1 MYLGLHFQLKKMGVD
16 PIDLANFVSKT
27 TIWDSVRVAALR
39 NMFFG
44 SETPLYQI
52 VIYRVRGELTE
63 DHEVLVEATPYVLLS
78 PKGDQVNPEV
88 QQ

>member
-1 MYLGLHFQLKKMGVD
+1 
-16 PIDLANFVSKT
+16 
-27 TIWDSVRVAALR
+27 
-39 NMFFG
+39 MFFG